1 MEEITTLIATLILP
15 VTVTAVPICSVVYAL
30 KGRERPIRA
39 AVGTAQKVVA
49 SGAVWLAL
57 VLAGLYG
64 VLDSLDR
71 WGVGTFLALVLGPS
85 AVLGTVLAVM
95 TIWRERRGR
104 SAVSDASS
112 AMSQVTD
119 EQGVRQ

>member
-1 MEEITTLIATLILP
+1 MEEITTLVATLVLP

-30 KGRERPIRA
+30 KGRGQPIRT
-39 AVGTAQKVVA
+39 AVDTAQKFVA

-57 VLAGLYG
+57 ALAGLYG
-64 VLDSLDR
+64 VLESLDR

-95 TIWRERRGR
+95 MIWRERRR
-104 SAVSDASS
+104 ETAA
-112 AMSQVTD
+112 
-119 EQGVRQ
+119 